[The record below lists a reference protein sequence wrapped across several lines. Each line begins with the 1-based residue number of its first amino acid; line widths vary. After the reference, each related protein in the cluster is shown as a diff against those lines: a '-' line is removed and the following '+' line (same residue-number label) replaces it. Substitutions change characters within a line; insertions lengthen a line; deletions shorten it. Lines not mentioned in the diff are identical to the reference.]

1 MSAIPPRLTLV
12 TLGARNFAQQRDFY
26 KGLGWVPSIEVEDFV
41 AFLLGGVIL
50 GIYPIENLTAEGAPG
65 LKANGEWSGV
75 TLAYNV
81 ERREDVDTMYASWV
95 AAGAA
100 PVVAPKD
107 HPYGPRSGYVADP
120 EGNRWEIAYADGM
133 VFDEHGAVVRFG
145 ND

>member
-12 TLGARNFAQQRDFY
+12 TLGARDFARLRDFY
-26 KGLGWVPSIEVEDFV
+26 KGLGWTPTIEVEDFV
-41 AFLLGGVIL
+41 AFLLGGVVL
-50 GIYPIENLTAEGAPG
+50 GIYPLEHLTAEGAPG
-65 LKANGEWSGV
+65 LEANGQWSGV

-81 ERREDVDTMYASWV
+81 ERRELVDEMYARWV
-95 AAGAA
+95 AAGAT

-133 VFDEHGAVVRFG
+133 VLDERGAVTRFG
-145 ND
+145 N